1 MANKANPARLGAF
14 ILGALALVVLAVVVM
29 GSGQLFQKKHEYIL
43 YFQGSVNGLRVGAP
57 VKFKGVQIGS
67 VTRILL
73 NINLGQESTAES
85 AAIKIP
91 VIIELEQSLLMRRG
105 VSQVN
110 LDDPGIMRAFIDS
123 GLRAQ
128 LAMESFVTG
137 VLYIDLDLHPETP
150 VTLVLPPGTVA
161 PYQEIPTVP
170 TPLEQVQSAANRVL
184 AQLDQVDFQKLS
196 VKIQATLESV
206 SELATSPELKSAVKG
221 LSQTEASLNQAAV
234 GIRQATL
241 KFDQE
246 VGPLSASLRS
256 TTKNANVALA
266 QARATLATVQ
276 DSLGAA
282 SPLVY
287 QTGKAMQDLDD
298 AARSV
303 RQLAQYLQRNPSAPV
318 RGRYFSKVA
327 R

>member
-14 ILGALALVVLAVVVM
+14 ILGAIALVVLAVVVM

-221 LSQTEASLNQAAV
+221 LSQTEASLNQA
-234 GIRQATL
+234 
-241 KFDQE
+241 

>member
-14 ILGALALVVLAVVVM
+14 IIGAIALVVLAVVVM
-29 GSGQLFQKKHEYIL
+29 GSGHLFQKKHEYIL

-57 VKFKGVQIGS
+57 VKFKGVEIGS

-73 NINLGQESTAES
+73 NISLGQESTPES
-85 AAIKIP
+85 AGIKIP
-91 VIIELEQSLLMRRG
+91 VIIELEQGLLMRRG

-110 LDDPGIMRAFIDS
+110 LDDPAAIKAMIDG

-137 VLYIDLDLHPETP
+137 ILYIDLDIHPDTP

-170 TPLEQVQSAANRVL
+170 TPLEQVQTAANRVL
-184 AQLDQVDFQKLS
+184 EQLDQVDVQKLAS
-196 VKIQATLESV
+196 QIRATLESV

-221 LSQTEASLNQAAV
+221 LSQTEASVNQAAV

-246 VGPLSASLRS
+246 VGPLSNSLR
-256 TTKNANVALA
+256 TTTRNADAALA

-276 DSLGAA
+276 DSLSAD

-318 RGRYFSKVA
+318 RGRYVSQVA